1 MTQTASGSL
10 AASPFALQLDTR
22 LIAAVQS
29 RAGARCHQSGNL
41 LHSYYLCADLCR
53 CRIKRGDAE
62 ASKAAW
68 KRFLEIENRLREFLF
83 NPCPEPKVP
92 HACVA

>member
-1 MTQTASGSL
+1 MTQTASGS
-10 AASPFALQLDTR
+10 AAAPSFALQLDTR

-41 LHSYYLCADLCR
+41 LYSYYLCADVYR
-53 CRIKRGDAE
+53 CRMKRGDAE

-83 NPCPEPKVP
+83 NPYSDSGVR
-92 HACVA
+92 HARVA